1 MGRGFWQGLQ
11 SYQKEIDEEKKYME
25 AFKLKQDAFE
35 LQQKQ
40 FELAE
45 DTLDFNKL
53 TKAREADIKLLDVL
67 RKMNPAY
74 GGGLGGAKNLYKT
87 GEAPRG
93 NNEFYAKKIIQE
105 FKVDPKHL
113 SRFASKTGDAF
124 SIQNDINFRIYN
136 ELSRATKLFQEK
148 RGTPIPKDVMGEFF
162 NNFTETVVT
171 PSMTLDA
178 IRKEIPEAFETFGDE
193 YLENLTTTLGNQ
205 TLKLFSVPS
214 ITDPR
219 QIAGIA
225 QEDKLKENFYNKL
238 AVRAQE
244 DYDYFVR
251 VGSKGLRPEN
261 INDAQYEVFKK
272 YAKAQEEELGII
284 LGETKLIQRPKLFS
298 YYGTTQLY
306 EDVRNTRVDYDFLKE
321 AFSPELQTEKA
332 PRPVGISSD
341 DLGVVSLIQTLLNSD
356 NFKSR
361 IFIGDKLLFSNNVI
375 GTLVSEDGVTKV
387 ILDE

>member
-25 AFKLKQDAFE
+25 AFKLKQDAYE
-35 LQQKQ
+35 LQEKQ

-53 TKAREADIKLLDVL
+53 SKARELDTKLLDVI
-67 RKMNPAY
+67 RKMNPSY
-74 GGGLGGAKNLYKT
+74 GGGLSGSKTTYKT

-93 NNEFYAKKIIQE
+93 NNEFYAKKILQE

-113 SRFASKTGDAF
+113 TRFASKTGDAF
-124 SIQNDINFRIYN
+124 SIQNDINYRIYN
-136 ELSRATKLFQEK
+136 ELNRATKLFQEK
-148 RGTPIPKDVMGEFF
+148 RGTSIPKDVMGEFF

-171 PSMTLDA
+171 PSMTLDD
-178 IRKEIPEAFETFGDE
+178 IRKEIPEAFESFGDE
-193 YLENLTTTLGNQ
+193 YLETLTTTLGNQ
-205 TLKLFSVPS
+205 TLKLFGVPN
-214 ITDPR
+214 ITDPK

-341 DLGVVSLIQTLLNSD
+341 DFGVVSLIQTLLNSD

-361 IFIGDKLLFSNNVI
+361 IFIGDKLLFSNGVI